1 VATSDPGRINVSPL
15 LRYLYSSKNIVG
27 STLALFGLLLFFTGV
42 ITSFWWPFVVIAMY
56 GIGALLAPG
65 PTRLEVGDTSFDPDS
80 IRRALNKTIGTAN
93 GKLPQPMAAK
103 VQHISDT
110 ITGILP
116 HYADFPAGSPDLFV
130 VGRTATDYLPSA
142 LQAYLNLPRAYATL
156 HRMSNGKTADQVLS
170 DQLDLLS
177 SKMDEVADAVHK
189 KDSDAL
195 MANARFLEEKF
206 GPSALSL
213 PQPQPGSA
221 A

>member
-1 VATSDPGRINVSPL
+1 MAISDPGRINVSPV
-15 LRYLYSSKNIVG
+15 LRYLYSGKNIVG
-27 STLALFGLLLFFTGV
+27 CTLALFGLLLFFTGV
-42 ITSFWWPFVVIAMY
+42 VTSFFWPFIVVAMY

-65 PTRLEVGDTSFDPDS
+65 PPKVAVAATSFDPDS
-80 IRRALNKTIGTAN
+80 IRKSLQRTLSMTG
-93 GKLPQPMAAK
+93 GKLSPPLQAK
-103 VQHISDT
+103 LQEIADT
-110 ITGILP
+110 IQGILP

-156 HRMSNGKTADQVLS
+156 HKMPNGKTADQVLS
-170 DQLDLLS
+170 DQLDLLA

-195 MANARFLEEKF
+195 LANGRFLAEKF

-213 PQPQPGSA
+213 PQA
-221 A
+221 AG

>member
-1 VATSDPGRINVSPL
+1 VSPA
-15 LRYLYSSKNIVG
+15 LRYLYSGKNIVG
-27 STLALFGLLLFFTGV
+27 CTLAILGLLLFFTGV
-42 ITSFWWPFVVIAMY
+42 VTTLFWPFIVIAMY

-65 PTRLEVGDTSFDPDS
+65 PPKVAVANTSFDPDS
-80 IRRALNKTIGTAN
+80 IRRSLQRTLSTTS
-93 GKLPQPMAAK
+93 GKLSPALQAK
-103 VQHISDT
+103 VQEIADT
-110 ITGILP
+110 IQGILP

-156 HRMSNGKTADQVLS
+156 HKMGNGKTADQVLS
-170 DQLDLLS
+170 DQLDLLA

-195 MANARFLEEKF
+195 LANGRFLAEKF

-213 PQPQPGSA
+213 PQAS
-221 A
+221 

>member
-1 VATSDPGRINVSPL
+1 MAISDPGRIDVSPV
-15 LRYLYSSKNIVG
+15 LRYLYSGKNITG

-42 ITSFWWPFVVIAMY
+42 ITSFFWPFVVVAMY
-56 GIGALLAPG
+56 GIGAILAPG
-65 PTRLEVGDTSFDPDS
+65 PTKLQMAATSFDPDG
-80 IRRALNKTIGTAN
+80 IRRSLQRTVGTAS
-93 GKLPQPMAAK
+93 GKLPQPLAAK
-103 VQHISDT
+103 LQYIADT

-116 HYADFPAGSPDLFV
+116 NYANFPPGSPDLFV

-142 LQAYLNLPRAYATL
+142 LQAYLNLPRAYASL
-156 HRMSNGKTADQVLS
+156 HRMSNGKTADQLLS
-170 DQLDLLS
+170 DQLDVLS

-213 PQPQPGSA
+213 PQSQSGTA

>member
-1 VATSDPGRINVSPL
+1 VAISNPGRIDVSPA
-15 LRYLYSSKNIVG
+15 LRYLYSGKNIVG

-42 ITSFWWPFVVIAMY
+42 VTSFFWPFVVIGMY
-56 GIGALLAPG
+56 GVGALLAPG
-65 PTRLEVGDTSFDPDS
+65 PPKLEIAGNSFDPDS
-80 IRRALNKTIGTAN
+80 IRRSLQKVVNTAS
-93 GKLPQPMAAK
+93 GKLPQPLAAK
-103 VQHISDT
+103 LQNISDT
-110 ITGILP
+110 IMGILP
-116 HYADFPAGSPDLFV
+116 HYANFPAGSPDLFA

-156 HRMSNGKTADQVLS
+156 HRMPNGKTADQVLS

-195 MANARFLEEKF
+195 LANARFLEEKF
-206 GPSALSL
+206 GQSALSL
-213 PQPQPGSA
+213 PQSGSA